1 MELKQYQI
9 KVLEY
14 MDAYLTELK
23 KQKDEKQN
31 YFDYQQQQGVKDP
44 RHYDKS
50 DYCQL
55 AWDAMKEKFP
65 IDSQTRNLQLT
76 NGQASARIGLRLG
89 FFSKAG

>member
-50 DYCQL
+50 EL
-55 AWDAMKEKFP
+55 AP
-65 IDSQTRNLQLT
+65 LSY
-76 NGQASARIGLRLG
+76 LG
-89 FFSKAG
+89 FRNQKFTVD